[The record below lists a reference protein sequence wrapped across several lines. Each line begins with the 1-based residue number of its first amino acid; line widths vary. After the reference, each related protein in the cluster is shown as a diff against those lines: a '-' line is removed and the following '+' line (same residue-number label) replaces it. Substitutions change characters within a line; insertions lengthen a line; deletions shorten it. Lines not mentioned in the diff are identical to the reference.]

1 MSQLTTH
8 VLDTTKGKPAAG
20 VPIVLFQSKKEGWIE
35 ITKGITNNDGRIPDL
50 LKKEVIM
57 ESGTYKLRFETQ
69 SYFTRQA
76 IQTFYPFIEIT
87 FQVTTEEHYHVPLLL
102 NPFGYSTY
110 RGS

>member
-20 VPIVLFQSKKEGWIE
+20 VHIVLYNHKKDEWIE
-35 ITKGITNNDGRIPDL
+35 IAKGLTNSDGRIPDL
-50 LKKEVIM
+50 LKKGVVM
-57 ESGTYKLRFETQ
+57 ELGTYKLKFETQ
-69 SYFTRQA
+69 SYFTKQA
-76 IQTFYPFIEIT
+76 IQTFYPFVEIT

-102 NPFGYSTY
+102 NPYGYSTY

>member
-8 VLDTTKGKPAAG
+8 VLDTAKGKPAIG
-20 VPIVLFQSKKEGWIE
+20 VRIALCHHKKNKWIE
-35 ITKGITNNDGRIPDL
+35 VAKGVTNDDGRIPDL
-50 LKKEVIM
+50 LKKGTVLEL
-57 ESGTYKLRFETQ
+57 GTYKLRFETQ
-69 SYFTRQA
+69 SYFTKQA
-76 IQTFYPFIEIT
+76 IQTFYPFVEIC

>member
-8 VLDTTKGKPAAG
+8 ILDTSKGKPAFG
-20 VPIVLFQSKKEGWIE
+20 VSVVLCQHKKSKWIE
-35 ITKGITNNDGRIPDL
+35 IAKGVTNLDGRIPDL
-50 LKKEVIM
+50 LKKNAVM
-57 ESGTYKLRFETQ
+57 ELGTYKLKFETQ
-69 SYFTRQA
+69 SYFTKQT
-76 IQTFYPFIEIT
+76 IQTFYPFVEIV